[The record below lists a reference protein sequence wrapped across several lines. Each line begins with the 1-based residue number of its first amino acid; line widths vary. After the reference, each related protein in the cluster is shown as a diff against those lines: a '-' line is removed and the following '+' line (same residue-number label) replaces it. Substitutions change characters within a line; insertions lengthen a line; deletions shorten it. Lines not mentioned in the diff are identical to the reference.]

1 MTTITAEE
9 LARTI
14 INTPFSNENLNQLS
28 EAIKFS
34 RAQLGKQTRRALT
47 LGTTVQF
54 HNAKTGKT
62 LQGSVGKIAIKF
74 ITVNCGIGG
83 SWRVPAS
90 MLTTV

>member
-1 MTTITAEE
+1 MTAED

-14 INTPFSNENLNQLS
+14 INAKLSNEELNQLS

-47 LGTTVQF
+47 LGTQVKF

-62 LQGSVGKIAIKF
+62 LEGTVGKIAIKF
-74 ITVNCGIGG
+74 ITVNCGGSG

-90 MLTTV
+90 MLTAA